1 MRKKCPYS
9 EFFWSIFSPNA
20 GKYGQSNSE
29 YGHFS
34 RSANPVT
41 SSKMYWSILK
51 TSLNNRKSS
60 FIPPLFHEN
69 KFIPNFKE
77 KDELFNTFFASQYT
91 FLNNSS
97 VLHNNL
103 ANLTNKSLD
112 SINFSTDDI
121 SKIINNL
128 DLNKAHSDNMLGIR
142 MIKLCANSICKPLS
156 IIFYDCLKEGKF
168 PSHWKKAHVVSIHKN
183 GDKPCLKNYRPICLL
198 LIRSRLS
205 FIMFLDI
212 SKVFNKVFQNMP

>member
-9 EFFWSIFSPNA
+9 ELFWSIFSPNV
-20 GKYGQSNSE
+20 GKYGQNNSE
-29 YGHFS
+29 YGHLS

-41 SSKMYWSILK
+41 SSKTYWSILK
-51 TSLNNRKSS
+51 TSLNNKKSS

-69 KFIPNFKE
+69 KFITNFKE
-77 KDELFNTFFASQYT
+77 KDELLNTYFASQCT

-103 ANLTNKSLD
+103 AKLTNKSLD

-128 DLNKAHSDNMLGIR
+128 DLNKAHSDDMLGIR

-156 IIFYDCLKEGKF
+156 KFLKIVLRKENFHLIGK
-168 PSHWKKAHVVSIHKN
+168 KLMLYLA
-183 GDKPCLKNYRPICLL
+183 
-198 LIRSRLS
+198 IRTEINR
-205 FIMFLDI
+205 
-212 SKVFNKVFQNMP
+212 V